1 MPAYRKFIA
10 AVLGALATFLTTWGV
25 TGDLKPALVTLGAAV
40 LTAGAV
46 WAVPNT
52 LTLTQQAAIQRDL
65 GIAANLRGIADGD
78 A

>member
-25 TGDLKPALVTLGAAV
+25 TGDLVPALVTLGAAV